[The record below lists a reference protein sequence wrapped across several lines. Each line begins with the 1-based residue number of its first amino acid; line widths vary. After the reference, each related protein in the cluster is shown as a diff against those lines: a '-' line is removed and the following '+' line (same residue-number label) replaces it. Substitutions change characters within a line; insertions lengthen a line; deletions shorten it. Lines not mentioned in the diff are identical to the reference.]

1 MSEPQNSA
9 PVAEIGLI
17 EDALPDAIF
26 TRLAYAVRALGY
38 ERMKGNGSYTTTFW
52 FPRDAEPTNV
62 AEEAVVALLEQVD
75 PGPQCIG
82 MEWWLGRLGYG
93 KELRLHFDQ
102 DLALKKKTDQSIH
115 PILSSVLY
123 LNSFPS
129 SPTLILDQVLAP
141 DGKSMIPEKAEF
153 GKSVDAVPNHYVVF
167 PGTLRHGV
175 IPNPKAEQ
183 EAEELRLTLLVN
195 YWQRRPL
202 PPICTEYDGTI
213 YATLK
218 DVANERV
225 KESGVNRI

>member
-1 MSEPQNSA
+1 MSESQDAA

-17 EDALPDAIF
+17 EEALPASIF
-26 TRLAYAVRALGY
+26 DRLAHAVRALGY

-52 FPRDAEPTNV
+52 FPRGAEPTNV
-62 AEEAVVALLEQVD
+62 AEEAILALSAQVD

-102 DLALKKKTDQSIH
+102 DLALKRNTDQSIH

-141 DGKSMIPEKAEF
+141 DGKSMVPERAEF
-153 GKSVDAVPNHYVVF
+153 GKSVEAVPNHYVVF

-175 IPNPKAEQ
+175 IPKRESSQSKDRRREVEP
-183 EAEELRLTLLVN
+183 EELRLTLLVN

-202 PPICTEYDGTI
+202 PPICNEYDGTI
-213 YATLK
+213 YSTLK
-218 DVANERV
+218 DATL
-225 KESGVNRI
+225 